1 MCYLTALIYP
11 VVSAAAAA
19 VVVAVAAV
27 VVVVV
32 AAVDVLRVIC
42 WTVDEGQDDVVV
54 VVDVVNQ
61 NVVVVCQNAVECQD
75 ACRDEACCWNVHLFA
90 LFLLF
95 YAEVV
100 AVEQV

>member
-11 VVSAAAAA
+11 GVAAAA
-19 VVVAVAAV
+19 VVVV
-27 VVVVV
+27 V
-32 AAVDVLRVIC
+32 AVDVLEVIC
-42 WTVDEGQDDVVV
+42 WTVDEGQDDVV

>member
-11 VVSAAAAA
+11 GVAAAA
-19 VVVAVAAV
+19 
-27 VVVVV
+27 VVVV
-32 AAVDVLRVIC
+32 AAVDVLEVIC
-42 WTVDEGQDDVVV
+42 WTVDEGQDDVV